1 MKLGPTTPTP
11 HLQMQCNHWGLFFF
25 FLFSFNL
32 DLKWGY
38 FIEHV
43 LGEHAARAHGLR
55 TTITKHE

>member
-1 MKLGPTTPTP
+1 
-11 HLQMQCNHWGLFFF
+11 MQCNPWGLFFLF

-32 DLKWGY
+32 DLKGGY

-55 TTITKHE
+55 TDDHQA